1 MPATRKMRTKNECM
15 SHAFNQKSLRRS
27 FAFVLGLGL
36 SATFIESDSFAQYP
50 SGDLPASPWSNRGE
64 NLQGRRADD
73 ASRASNTR
81 LRQPST
87 TQNEMGV
94 DLRATETSPGEVS
107 RPAPV
112 VLMGPMAPAIRP
124 QSQSLNSDRGSSHPA
139 DANHTKSQ
147 PQSLNLDR
155 SQDSS
160 RNSRTPI
167 NLRKPS
173 LSPNNLEDPNQ
184 TTALPSHALT
194 QKKPIDAQSD
204 WHRVQA
210 GGIVLDTE
218 DARLAESQFQ
228 DLNESTAS
236 AQPEVSRRIGA
247 GLPDRDAGLNNNQ
260 LPSHMA
266 SARSS
271 MGREQPI
278 QLKSPSPIID
288 KEVSEP
294 DLNQLAQSQAAPSKP
309 NVASTRS
316 RSEAVLQLEA
326 PGKVAAPA
334 PLAQETLIAS
344 NPNTFPVVKAL
355 VPSAESPSGSTTNTS
370 LAVDEYQMKKFALAQ
385 RVSHELLSNTPSVS
399 ARAPEALESL
409 PGWQSVE
416 RELKQRLERCDTLLK
431 RGVVLS
437 AREEA
442 SQGLLRLFRT
452 MDLHRGSLYSETAF
466 EKALV
471 ALREEQD
478 FQKNIRSGQG
488 ISVQSVVDT
497 HATEALKNRPLE
509 TTSPE
514 MASMHYRWY
523 ARYQFLTASDGHP
536 WAADLLYAYGKT
548 LEKEAE
554 LNPTRT
560 VMLRSQAVVCYQA
573 ATQIAPAQSDAAN
586 QLGYALIHLDRMDDA
601 YAALTA
607 SIQNKP
613 NANAWNNLAEV
624 FRRLGKSAEAE
635 YAVQQASALE
645 NASPQYTAQNP
656 EITEVDPAVFAKYSP
671 APTMVGPSQNF
682 PANSLQP
689 NVPNGNVS
697 NAPVAKTSKS
707 FFSKFLPK

>member
-1 MPATRKMRTKNECM
+1 MSATRKKRTNEKCIV
-15 SHAFNQKSLRRS
+15 HALNQGALRRS
-27 FAFVLGLGL
+27 FAFVLGLGF
-36 SATFIESDSFAQYP
+36 SATFIESESFAQFA

-73 ASRASNTR
+73 TSRASNTR
-81 LRQPST
+81 LRQPSSN
-87 TQNEMGV
+87 QNEAAI
-94 DLRATETSPGEVS
+94 DLRAAETSIGEAS

-112 VLMGPMAPAIRP
+112 ILMGPMAPTGRVP
-124 QSQSLNSDRGSSHPA
+124 S
-139 DANHTKSQ
+139 
-147 PQSLNLDR
+147 QSLNLDR
-155 SQDSS
+155 GSSQPADEPHYKSQPQS
-160 RNSRTPI
+160 FNLDRSDASIRNSRTPI
-167 NLRKPS
+167 KLRNTS
-173 LSPNNLEDPNQ
+173 LSTNTLNDPNQ
-184 TTALPSHALT
+184 TTALPSLALT
-194 QKKPIDAQSD
+194 QKKPIGAQSD

-210 GGIVLDTE
+210 GGIVLAAE
-218 DARLAESQFQ
+218 DAGFADSQVQ
-228 DLNESTAS
+228 DFSESTAA
-236 AQPEVSRRIGA
+236 AQPQVSRRIGA
-247 GLPDRDAGLNNNQ
+247 GLPDRDDGVSNNP
-260 LPSHMA
+260 LPSQMA
-266 SARSS
+266 SAKSS

-278 QLKSPSPIID
+278 QLTSPSPIIE
-288 KEVSEP
+288 KEVIEP
-294 DLNQLAQSQAAPSKP
+294 DLDQQTLSQSSPMKP
-309 NVASTRS
+309 NAASTRS
-316 RSEAVLQLEA
+316 RSEAVLQIEA
-326 PGKVAAPA
+326 PIKVAATA
-334 PLAQETLIAS
+334 PLKPETLIAS
-344 NPNTFPVVKAL
+344 NPNTFPVVKA
-355 VPSAESPSGSTTNTS
+355 PAAAPESTSGSTTNAS

-385 RVSHELLSNTPSVS
+385 RVSHELLSNTPNVS

-442 SQGLLRLFRT
+442 SQGLLRLYRT
-452 MDLHRGSLYSETAF
+452 MDLHRGSLYSEIAF

-471 ALREEQD
+471 AFREEQD

-488 ISVQSVVDT
+488 VSVQAVVDT

-509 TTSPE
+509 STSPD
-514 MASMHYRWY
+514 MAAMHYRWY
-523 ARYQFLTASDGHP
+523 TRYQLLIASDGHP

-554 LNPTRT
+554 LNPART

-573 ATQIAPAQSDAAN
+573 ATQITPAQSDAAN

-601 YAALTA
+601 YAALTT
-607 SIQNKP
+607 SIQNNP

-624 FRRLGKSAEAE
+624 FRRLGKPSEAE

-682 PANSLQP
+682 PANNMQP
-689 NVPNGNVS
+689 NVPNGNVP
-697 NAPVAKTSKS
+697 NVPVAKSSKS
-707 FFSKFLPK
+707 IFSKIFR

>member
-1 MPATRKMRTKNECM
+1 MSATRKMRTNEECM
-15 SHAFNQKSLRRS
+15 AHAFNRRSLRRS
-27 FAFVLGLGL
+27 FAFVLGLGI
-36 SATFIESDSFAQYP
+36 SATFIESESFAQYA

-64 NLQGRRADD
+64 NLQGRRAED
-73 ASRASNTR
+73 ASRTSNTR
-81 LRQPST
+81 LRQPSSA
-87 TQNEMGV
+87 QNEAAI
-94 DLRATETSPGEVS
+94 DLRSADIPYGEAS

-112 VLMGPMAPAIRP
+112 ILMGPMTPASRP
-124 QSQSLNSDRGSSHPA
+124 QS
-139 DANHTKSQ
+139 
-147 PQSLNLDR
+147 QSLNLDR

-167 NLRKPS
+167 NSRNAS
-173 LSPNNLEDPNQ
+173 LSTNNPNQ
-184 TTALPSHALT
+184 TTALPSHALP

-210 GGIVLDTE
+210 GGLVLEAE
-218 DARLAESQFQ
+218 DARFADSPYQ
-228 DLNESTAS
+228 DFNESTAS
-236 AQPEVSRRIGA
+236 SPLPVNRRIGA
-247 GLPDRDAGLNNNQ
+247 GLPDRDDGSNNNL
-260 LPSHMA
+260 LPSQMA
-266 SARSS
+266 SAKSS

-278 QLKSPSPIID
+278 QLKSPSPIIER
-288 KEVSEP
+288 EVSEP
-294 DLNQLAQSQAAPSKP
+294 DLNQLTLSQASPSKP

-316 RSEAVLQLEA
+316 RSESVLQLEA
-326 PGKVAAPA
+326 PNKASAPA

-344 NPNTFPVVKAL
+344 NANAFPVVKA
-355 VPSAESPSGSTTNTS
+355 PAPESTS
-370 LAVDEYQMKKFALAQ
+370 RAPAVDEYQMKKFALAQ
-385 RVSHELLSNTPSVS
+385 RVSHELLSNTPTIS

-442 SQGLLRLFRT
+442 SQGLLRLYRT
-452 MDLHRGSLYSETAF
+452 MDLHRGSLYSEPAF

-471 ALREEQD
+471 AFREEQD
-478 FQKNIRSGQG
+478 FQKNIRSSQG
-488 ISVQSVVDT
+488 VSVQAVVDT

-509 TTSPE
+509 STSPE

-523 ARYQFLTASDGHP
+523 ARYQLLTASDGHP

-554 LNPTRT
+554 LNPART

-573 ATQIAPAQSDAAN
+573 ATQITPAQSDAAN

-601 YAALTA
+601 YVALTA

-624 FRRLGKSAEAE
+624 FRRQGKAAEAE

-645 NASPQYTAQNP
+645 NATPQYTAQNP

-671 APTMVGPSQNF
+671 VPTMVGPSQNF
-682 PANSLQP
+682 SANSSQT
-689 NVPNGNVS
+689 NGPNGNVT
-697 NAPVAKTSKS
+697 NVPAAKPGKS
-707 FFSKFLPK
+707 FFPTFFSQK

>member
-1 MPATRKMRTKNECM
+1 MPATRKMRTKVECM
-15 SHAFNQKSLRRS
+15 AHAFNQRSLRRS

-36 SATFIESDSFAQYP
+36 SATFMEPESFAQYP
-50 SGDLPASPWSNRGE
+50 SGDLPASPWSSRGE

-73 ASRASNTR
+73 VSRASNTR
-81 LRQPST
+81 LRQPSS
-87 TQNEMGV
+87 TQNETAI
-94 DLRATETSPGEVS
+94 DLRAADASYGEVS

-112 VLMGPMAPAIRP
+112 ILMGPMAPASRP
-124 QSQSLNSDRGSSHPA
+124 QS
-139 DANHTKSQ
+139 
-147 PQSLNLDR
+147 QSLNLDR

-167 NLRKPS
+167 NLRKSS
-173 LSPNNLEDPNQ
+173 LSTNSLDDSNQ

-194 QKKPIDAQSD
+194 QKKPIDEQSD

-210 GGIVLDTE
+210 GGIVLESE
-218 DARLAESQFQ
+218 DARLADRQSQDF
-228 DLNESTAS
+228 NESPAAS
-236 AQPEVSRRIGA
+236 SPKMNRRMGS
-247 GLPDRDAGLNNNQ
+247 GLPDRDDSLGIDL
-260 LPSHMA
+260 LPSQMA
-266 SARSS
+266 SAKSS
-271 MGREQPI
+271 IAREQPI
-278 QLKSPSPIID
+278 HLKSPNPIIE

-294 DLNQLAQSQAAPSKP
+294 DLNQLTQSQASPSKP

-316 RSEAVLQLEA
+316 RSEAVLQLDA
-326 PGKVAAPA
+326 PSKVATQA
-334 PLAQETLIAS
+334 PLAPETLIAN
-344 NPNTFPVVKAL
+344 NPKTPQVVKAL
-355 VPSAESPSGSTTNTS
+355 VPTAESTNGSTTNNS
-370 LAVDEYQMKKFALAQ
+370 LAVDEYQIKKFALAQ

-431 RGVVLS
+431 RGVILS

-442 SQGLLRLFRT
+442 SQGLLRLYRT
-452 MDLHRGSLYSETAF
+452 MDLHRGGLYSEPAF

-478 FQKNIRSGQG
+478 FQKSIRSGQG
-488 ISVQSVVDT
+488 ISVQAVVDT

-509 TTSPE
+509 STSPE

-523 ARYQFLTASDGHP
+523 ARYQLITASDGHP

-554 LNPTRT
+554 LNPARM

-645 NASPQYTAQNP
+645 STSPQYTAQNP

-671 APTMVGPSQNF
+671 VPTMVGPSQNF

-689 NVPNGNVS
+689 NVPNGNAPNV
-697 NAPVAKTSKS
+697 PVAKTSKS